1 MALEREPLDSEGEAR
16 RRKEG
21 QMRAAIIAQAD
32 HAQHR
37 GGSGALGRARE
48 VLLAIDVP
56 LHWPISTRSRSRP
69 NRRRAAMA
77 VSGAERFEPASD
89 TSTILICYDGSPG
102 ARRAIEHTGR
112 LLPGIRAVVLDVWSA
127 PAGLAACGLAGTAPH
142 DFADWARTASD
153 EAAEGVQLAK
163 AAGLD
168 AVALTA
174 WSRGFGDRFSP
185 WPASAARTSSSS
197 ALAALRVCEPSLT
210 APFRSASSRMLD
222 DPCSSCRTSLLR
234 PQPVSGARSHR
245 APAASER
252 LQVFK
257 REGYECHT
265 QMPALRFDRAACP
278 RAAGT

>member
-16 RRKEG
+16 RPKEG

-48 VLLAIDVP
+48 VLLAIDVRLP
-56 LHWPISTRSRSRP
+56 WPISTRSRSRP

-168 AVALTA
+168 AVALTTNGMVEGIWRSILSVA
-174 WSRGFGDRFSP
+174 GECGADLIVVGSRGLTGLRAFTHGSVSKRLVTHARRPVLVVPDE
-185 WPASAARTSSSS
+185 PAQAAARERSAITSS
-197 ALAALRVCEPSLT
+197 ARGQR
-210 APFRSASSRMLD
+210 AP
-222 DPCSSCRTSLLR
+222 TSL
-234 PQPVSGARSHR
+234 QARR
-245 APAASER
+245 I
-252 LQVFK
+252 
-257 REGYECHT
+257 
-265 QMPALRFDRAACP
+265 
-278 RAAGT
+278 